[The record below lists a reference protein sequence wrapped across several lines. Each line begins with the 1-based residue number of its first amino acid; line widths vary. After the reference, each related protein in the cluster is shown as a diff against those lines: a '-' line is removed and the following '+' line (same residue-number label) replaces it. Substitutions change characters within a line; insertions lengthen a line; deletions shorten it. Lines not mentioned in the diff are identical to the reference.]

1 MELVAMLNFL
11 LGILAVNIYIT
22 YRYFKRVGKLS
33 FITPTVVLIFIAHI
47 FIGFVWATESHMAVF
62 DSIKRKIV
70 DDSNE

>member
-1 MELVAMLNFL
+1 MLNFL

-22 YRYFKRVGKLS
+22 YRYFRRVGKLS

-47 FIGFVWATESHMAVF
+47 FIGFVWATESHLTMF

-70 DDSNE
+70 DESNE

>member
-1 MELVAMLNFL
+1 MINFL
-11 LGILAVNIYIT
+11 LGILVVNIYIT

-47 FIGFVWATESHMAVF
+47 LIGFVWATESHLNVL

-70 DDSNE
+70 DESNE

>member
-1 MELVAMLNFL
+1 MLNFL

-33 FITPTVVLIFIAHI
+33 FITPTVVLVFIAHI
-47 FIGFVWATESHMAVF
+47 FIGFVWATESHLTVF

-70 DDSNE
+70 EDNNE